1 MKRIIPILALGLMAC
16 AVAVGYT
23 LPTSC
28 SSSQRDALQ
37 RVAVPLVNLGLD
49 YAVASG
55 KLEPGDS
62 IAIQDGL
69 AVVVS
74 DRTGQGKIEELVS
87 LGLDHAVARGMLGDG
102 DRVIVR
108 DAETATVIRTD
119 APLPEMTAG
128 KESFEILPPPGG

>member
-1 MKRIIPILALGLMAC
+1 MKTKIVPLLALGLMAC

-28 SSSQRDALQ
+28 SSSQRAALQ

-69 AVVVS
+69 AVVIS
-74 DRTGQGKIEELVS
+74 DRTGEGKIEELID
-87 LGLDHAVARGMLGDG
+87 LGIDYAVTRGLLGDG

-108 DAETATVIRTD
+108 DDETATVIPAEESLLEQGQTGMS
-119 APLPEMTAG
+119 APH
-128 KESFEILPPPGG
+128 